1 MGYTQ
6 APINLNNINRNV
18 NNRGPF
24 NNNNNNNNNN
34 APKPGIYARNP
45 AENAPFIQ
53 HNNNYNNNTNNAN
66 VNYSNTQN
74 VNSLPYPVEK
84 TTMPQPANLDFSA
97 NQPPPSY
104 SDVVEAKK
112 PEN

>member
-18 NNRGPF
+18 NNRGPY
-24 NNNNNNNNNN
+24 NNLNNVMS
-34 APKPGIYARNP
+34 KPAFHARNP

-66 VNYSNTQN
+66 ANYSNTQN
-74 VNSLPYPVEK
+74 NNSLPYPVEK
-84 TTMPQPANLDFSA
+84 TTMPQPTNLDFSA

-112 PEN
+112 TEN